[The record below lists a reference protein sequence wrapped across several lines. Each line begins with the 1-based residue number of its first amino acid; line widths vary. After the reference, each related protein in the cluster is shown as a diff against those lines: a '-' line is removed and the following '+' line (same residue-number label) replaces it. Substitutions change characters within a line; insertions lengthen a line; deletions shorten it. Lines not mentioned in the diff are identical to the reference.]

1 MVLKLKSK
9 LIKPI
14 IINIKTNNVPFLMP
28 SIYPFFSHFFP
39 LVYPIIKNN
48 KIVEIMLNI
57 FVIDLDTPK
66 EFNKDRII
74 TIIKI
79 TIKNI
84 K

>member
-1 MVLKLKSK
+1 M
-9 LIKPI
+9 
-14 IINIKTNNVPFLMP
+14 
-28 SIYPFFSHFFP
+28 
-39 LVYPIIKNN
+39 KNN